1 MGISRLEDLFRR
13 KPSAWK
19 TRVIDFDCSFNCSLT
34 GEFTGYPQEIQL
46 ETQLEIQLAIQ
57 LEIQQMHLIFDY
69 KLDTDSKSL
78 HSKRIK
84 PALYLLNE
92 VTRLS
97 SSLLANKW

>member
-13 KPSAWK
+13 KPSAWN

-34 GEFTGYPQEIQL
+34 GEFTGYPQ
-46 ETQLEIQLAIQ
+46 EIQLAIQ